1 MISSGADSKLFEEI
15 IRDLL
20 NQGLNVRFQARGASM
35 SPSIRDGDIV
45 EVTPVIVSKLRKDD
59 IVLAKTNN
67 GFRLHRIVFA
77 DSARDAFITR
87 GDCGLEND
95 PEITGA
101 QILGLAQAK
110 EMRVGQ
116 RMVSA
121 KLNSVSGSILCSTAR
136 AQRVAERLVSKA
148 IRFTGRR
155 NGSQTTALLLAIL
168 FVGFCIASS
177 SAQVAVD
184 ATTSSSAALT
194 GTGIRTLTFAHTT
207 TATANRILIV
217 GVSMN
222 ITNNSATVVS
232 GVTYNG
238 TAMTLIGADN
248 DNAGTRRVEMWSLL
262 APASGARNVIV
273 SVNIP
278 SGVTIGVVAGAT
290 SFTGVDQTVP
300 LGTFVSADG
309 AAGACT
315 GIATGCSA
323 LDVPSVVNGMI
334 LDTLSTDGTQT
345 ITAANPQVSQWNA
358 RSANTANPGVR
369 GNGTSRTGAPSVP
382 ISETFSGTSN
392 WALGAVSINP
402 STADIAVSTSV
413 SAVALGQN
421 STYNIKVTNNGP
433 SAANNVILTDT
444 YASTGLAVV
453 SVTPS
458 AGTCVTGATIVC
470 TLPTPL
476 ASGTTVTVAV
486 TVSTTT
492 AGFYPNT
499 ATITDSGTPPDPN
512 TGNNSYVALAPVV
525 SIVCGNGTLTAG
537 GTLSG
542 VLNTYFP
549 GTASV
554 AAGAKSISIGASTGA
569 GGTIATGS
577 LLLVIQMQDASIN
590 TTNSVVYGNGSTGA
604 GFTTINNAG
613 NYEFVTATGPVSGG
627 AVPIAGAGPSGGLV
641 FGYTSAALSAT
652 KGRSTFQVVLVP
664 QFTSATLGAATA
676 SAWNG
681 STGGVLAIDVA
692 GQLDLGGATAS
703 VDGLGFRGGAGMQLQ
718 GGTGA
723 NTDYRRN
730 APATYGGTAQ
740 AGGQAPKG
748 EGVAGTPAFVES
760 GGTFLATSTG
770 YPSGTAGTDGSMARG
785 APGNAGGGGTDADP
799 NGANPGGNDE
809 NAGGGGGGNGG
820 SGGFGGDSWNT
831 NLSIGGEGGVVFP
844 ATIDRLA
851 FGGGG
856 GAGTRNNS
864 DGDNQASAGAA
875 GGGIIFIRA
884 YNFIGS
890 GTLTANGASAYNGTA
905 NDAGGGG
912 GAGGTIV
919 VLSANGGESGL
930 TLRANGGRGGDAWDA
945 QVFSLADRH
954 GPGGGGG
961 GGVVF
966 VSGTPAG
973 MSVSGGA
980 SGTTLNP
987 GVAYGATAGGDGT
1000 TSASA
1005 TLGQVTGIQSSAFCA
1020 SDMTLSKSHAG
1031 NFTRGLTASYTIPT
1045 SNVSLYGAT
1054 SGVVTMNDTLPIGI
1068 TPTSATGTG
1077 WSCSVSGQTVSCVR
1091 ADAVA
1096 PAGSYPSITVNVSRA
1111 ADRSGYGDEYG
1122 HCQRR
1127 RRGQLTQRH
1136 GQRRSGGGVQRRHRS
1151 HEFSVSESGDSG
1163 FQHYLHAGCHQQR
1176 SERRRQ
1182 CAVGFCCSGQ
1192 HNVRLHDASR
1202 RMDLSGPRSGEH
1214 RNRSVHERQYAGGN
1228 VRQLHHGREGEHG
1241 RGKRHGRERYS
1252 VCGIGCDRSDL
1263 RQQFRHRDHSSG
1275 WNWAKFDRDRHCLT
1289 QSGAGRSQHHLY
1301 AGRDQYRIERHH
1313 QRHIFGVNPD
1323 QHHVRFNHAASGM
1336 DLHRIPHRTVHQSQR
1351 SGWRNGDLHCR
1362 LQGECWHGEWNRHHR
1377 YRDGQCD
1384 QSVIRI
1390 ELRDRD
1396 RRRGFRDS
1404 SRSCSG
1410 HDCNAFAGA
1419 RR

>member
-627 AVPIAGAGPSGGLV
+627 AVPIAG
-641 FGYTSAALSAT
+641 
-652 KGRSTFQVVLVP
+652 
-664 QFTSATLGAATA
+664 
-676 SAWNG
+676 
-681 STGGVLAIDVA
+681 
-692 GQLDLGGATAS
+692 
-703 VDGLGFRGGAGMQLQ
+703 
-718 GGTGA
+718 
-723 NTDYRRN
+723 
-730 APATYGGTAQ
+730 
-740 AGGQAPKG
+740 
-748 EGVAGTPAFVES
+748 
-760 GGTFLATSTG
+760 
-770 YPSGTAGTDGSMARG
+770 
-785 APGNAGGGGTDADP
+785 
-799 NGANPGGNDE
+799 
-809 NAGGGGGGNGG
+809 
-820 SGGFGGDSWNT
+820 
-831 NLSIGGEGGVVFP
+831 
-844 ATIDRLA
+844 
-851 FGGGG
+851 
-856 GAGTRNNS
+856 
-864 DGDNQASAGAA
+864 
-875 GGGIIFIRA
+875 
-884 YNFIGS
+884 
-890 GTLTANGASAYNGTA
+890 
-905 NDAGGGG
+905 
-912 GAGGTIV
+912 
-919 VLSANGGESGL
+919 
-930 TLRANGGRGGDAWDA
+930 
-945 QVFSLADRH
+945 
-954 GPGGGGG
+954 
-961 GGVVF
+961 
-966 VSGTPAG
+966 
-973 MSVSGGA
+973 
-980 SGTTLNP
+980 
-987 GVAYGATAGGDGT
+987 
-1000 TSASA
+1000 
-1005 TLGQVTGIQSSAFCA
+1005 
-1020 SDMTLSKSHAG
+1020 
-1031 NFTRGLTASYTIPT
+1031 
-1045 SNVSLYGAT
+1045 
-1054 SGVVTMNDTLPIGI
+1054 
-1068 TPTSATGTG
+1068 
-1077 WSCSVSGQTVSCVR
+1077 
-1091 ADAVA
+1091 
-1096 PAGSYPSITVNVSRA
+1096 
-1111 ADRSGYGDEYG
+1111 
-1122 HCQRR
+1122 
-1127 RRGQLTQRH
+1127 
-1136 GQRRSGGGVQRRHRS
+1136 
-1151 HEFSVSESGDSG
+1151 
-1163 FQHYLHAGCHQQR
+1163 R
-1176 SERRRQ
+1176 SERRACLRIHLGSPVRNKGPQ
-1182 CAVGFCCSGQ
+1182 HFPSRTCSAI
-1192 HNVRLHDASR
+1192 H
-1202 RMDLSGPRSGEH
+1202 
-1214 RNRSVHERQYAGGN
+1214 
-1228 VRQLHHGREGEHG
+1228 
-1241 RGKRHGRERYS
+1241 
-1252 VCGIGCDRSDL
+1252 I
-1263 RQQFRHRDHSSG
+1263 RD
-1275 WNWAKFDRDRHCLT
+1275 
-1289 QSGAGRSQHHLY
+1289 
-1301 AGRDQYRIERHH
+1301 I
-1313 QRHIFGVNPD
+1313 
-1323 QHHVRFNHAASGM
+1323 
-1336 DLHRIPHRTVHQSQR
+1336 
-1351 SGWRNGDLHCR
+1351 
-1362 LQGECWHGEWNRHHR
+1362 
-1377 YRDGQCD
+1377 
-1384 QSVIRI
+1384 
-1390 ELRDRD
+1390 
-1396 RRRGFRDS
+1396 RRGNRFGMEWIDW
-1404 SRSCSG
+1404 
-1410 HDCNAFAGA
+1410 
-1419 RR
+1419 RRPRN